1 MARHDAR
8 AAAAHDSLTMTRKLT
23 QGNEAVF
30 RGAIAAGASYYAGY
44 PISPSTE
51 ILNIASGH
59 VAEHPEFRFLQAE
72 DEIASANAVIGASLA
87 GAKAFTATSGPGFSL
102 MQEAIGY
109 AQKVGVPS
117 VFVNVQR
124 VGPATGMP
132 TMPGQGDVM
141 QVKWGS
147 TGDYTPIAFYPNG
160 VEEAFRVTV
169 EAFNAAEESRSPVV
183 VLSDTFVAH
192 LNEVVD
198 LDEIAGDVRVVDRQV
213 PPLGEFTDRPRFF
226 AGVLMYEHGPNE
238 GEPATA
244 DADEYMRQF
253 YAAKHRHLEVAK
265 AHVLFE
271 HGWNVDADVL
281 VVCYGIVSR
290 VAAPLRDEFALF
302 RPIRIHPVLADELTE
317 IAARYREVIV
327 IEAND
332 GQYADL
338 VELAIHRQVKR
349 VPLLGGRISLEAV
362 REGIDRVLTGGPS
375 EPPIP
380 PEPAERR
387 PPSPL
392 GVG

>member
-1 MARHDAR
+1 
-8 AAAAHDSLTMTRKLT
+8 MTRKLS

-30 RGAIAAGASYYAGY
+30 RGALAAGANYYAGY

-51 ILNIASGH
+51 ILNVASGWA
-59 VAEHPEFRFLQAE
+59 AEHPEFRFLQAE

-102 MQEAIGY
+102 MQEAVGY
-109 AQKVGVPS
+109 AQKVGIPC

-132 TMPGQGDVM
+132 TMPGQGDIM

-160 VEEAFRVTV
+160 VEEAFRITV

-198 LDEIAGDVRVVDRQV
+198 LDEAAASVAVVPRTI
-213 PPLGEFTDRPRFF
+213 PPLGDFTEQPRFF
-226 AGVLMYEHGPNE
+226 AGVLMYEHGPNA

-244 DADEYMRQF
+244 DADEYLRQF
-253 YAAKHRHLEVAK
+253 YAAKHRHLEVAQRYERY
-265 AHVLFE
+265 E
-271 HGWNVDADVL
+271 HGWKTDADVL
-281 VVCYGIVSR
+281 IVCYGIVSR
-290 VAAPLRDEFALF
+290 VAAPLRDDFALF
-302 RPIRIHPVLADELTE
+302 RPIRIHPILADELRE
-317 IAARYREVIV
+317 ICAQYRDVV
-327 IEAND
+327 VVEAND

-338 VELAIHRQVKR
+338 VELAIHREVKR

-362 REGIDRVLTGGPS
+362 REGIDRVLAGGPS

-380 PEPAERR
+380 PEPIERGPR
-387 PPSPL
+387 ATL

>member
-1 MARHDAR
+1 
-8 AAAAHDSLTMTRKLT
+8 MTRKLT

-30 RGAIAAGASYYAGY
+30 RGALAAGASYYAGY

-51 ILNIASGH
+51 ILNIASGWA
-59 VAEHPEFRFLQAE
+59 AEHPEFRFLQAE
-72 DEIASANAVIGASLA
+72 DEIASANAIIGASLA

-102 MQEAIGY
+102 MQEAVGY
-109 AQKVGVPS
+109 AQKVGVPC
-117 VFVNVQR
+117 VFVNVMR

-132 TMPGQGDVM
+132 TMPGQGDIM

-160 VEEAFRVTV
+160 VEEAFRVTID
-169 EAFNAAEESRSPVV
+169 AFNAAEESRSPVV
-183 VLSDTFVAH
+183 ILSDTFVAH

-198 LDEIAGDVRVVDRQV
+198 LDESALSVTATKRELA
-213 PPLGEFTDRPRFF
+213 PLGEFTDRPRFF
-226 AGVLMYEHGPNE
+226 AGVLMYEHGPNA

-244 DADEYMRQF
+244 DADEYLRQ
-253 YAAKHRHLEVAK
+253 YYEAKHRHVDVAK
-265 AHVLFE
+265 RYAQYE
-271 HGWNVDADVL
+271 HGWRVDSDVL

-302 RPIRIHPVLADELTE
+302 RPIRIHPMLSDELAA
-317 IAARYREVIV
+317 IADRYREVV
-327 IEAND
+327 VVEAND

-338 VELAIHRQVKR
+338 VELAIHRPVKR

-362 REGIDRVLTGGPS
+362 REGIDRVLGGGPS

-380 PEPAERR
+380 PEPSEHQPRA
-387 PPSPL
+387 PL

>member
-1 MARHDAR
+1 
-8 AAAAHDSLTMTRKLT
+8 MTRKLT

-59 VAEHPEFRFLQAE
+59 AAEHPELRFLQAE
-72 DEIASANAVIGASLA
+72 DEIASANAIIGASLA
-87 GAKAFTATSGPGFSL
+87 GAKSFTATSGPGFSL
-102 MQEAIGY
+102 MQEAVGY
-109 AQKVGVPS
+109 AQKVGVPC
-117 VFVNVQR
+117 VFVNVMR

-132 TMPGQGDVM
+132 TMPGQGDIM

-160 VEEAFRVTV
+160 VAEAFRMTV

-183 VLSDTFVAH
+183 LLSDTFVAH

-198 LDEIAGDVRVVDRQV
+198 LDEIAGSVRVVEREL
-213 PPLGEFTDRPRFF
+213 PPLGEFTDAPRFF
-226 AGVLMYEHGPNE
+226 AGVLMYEHGPNA

-244 DADEYMRQF
+244 DADEYLRQF
-253 YAAKHRHLEVAK
+253 YAAKHRHHEVAK
-265 AHVLFE
+265 RYAHYE

-281 VVCYGIVSR
+281 IVCYGIVSR

-302 RPIRIHPVLADELTE
+302 RPIRIHPVLDEELRE
-317 IAARYREVIV
+317 VCARYAEVV
-327 IEAND
+327 VVEAND

-338 VELAIHRQVKR
+338 VELAIHREVKR
-349 VPLLGGRISLEAV
+349 VPLHGGRISLEAV
-362 REGIDRVLTGGPS
+362 REGIDRVLSGGPS

-380 PEPAERR
+380 PEPSEHR
-387 PPSPL
+387 PRSPL

>member
-1 MARHDAR
+1 
-8 AAAAHDSLTMTRKLT
+8 MTRKLT

-30 RGAIAAGASYYAGY
+30 RGALAAGASYYAGY

-51 ILNIASGH
+51 ILNVASGH
-59 VAEHPEFRFLQAE
+59 AADHPEFRFLQAE
-72 DEIASANAVIGASLA
+72 DEIASANAIIGASLA
-87 GAKAFTATSGPGFSL
+87 GAKSFTATSGPGFSL

-109 AQKVGVPS
+109 AQKVGVPC
-117 VFVNVQR
+117 VFVNVMR

-132 TMPGQGDVM
+132 TMPGQGDIM

-160 VEEAFRVTV
+160 VEEAFRLTV
-169 EAFNAAEESRSPVV
+169 DAFNAAEESRSPVV

-198 LDEIAGDVRVVDRQV
+198 LDAIGAEISVARRAI
-213 PPLGEFTDRPRFF
+213 PPLGEFSGAPRFF
-226 AGVLMYEHGPNE
+226 AGVLMYEHGPNA

-244 DADEYMRQF
+244 DADEYLRQF
-253 YAAKHRHLEVAK
+253 YAAKHRHLEVAERY
-265 AHVLFE
+265 AFHE
-271 HGWNVDADVL
+271 HGWNVEADVL
-281 VVCYGIVSR
+281 IVCYGIVSR
-290 VAAPLRDEFALF
+290 VAAPLQDEYALF
-302 RPIRIHPVLADELTE
+302 RPIRIFPVLDAEL
-317 IAARYREVIV
+317 AAVAAHYREIV
-327 IEAND
+327 VVEAND

-338 VELAIHRQVKR
+338 VELAIHREVKR

-362 REGIDRVLTGGPS
+362 REGIDRVLSGGLS

-380 PEPAERR
+380 PEPSDAHPR
-387 PPSPL
+387 SPL

>member
-1 MARHDAR
+1 
-8 AAAAHDSLTMTRKLT
+8 MTRKLT

-30 RGAIAAGASYYAGY
+30 RGALAAGASYYAGY

-51 ILNIASGH
+51 ILNIASGWA
-59 VAEHPEFRFLQAE
+59 AEHPEFRFLQAE
-72 DEIASANAVIGASLA
+72 DEIASANAIIGASLA

-102 MQEAIGY
+102 MQEAVGY
-109 AQKVGVPS
+109 AQKVGVPC
-117 VFVNVQR
+117 VFVNVMR

-132 TMPGQGDVM
+132 TMPGQGDIM

-169 EAFNAAEESRSPVV
+169 DAFNAAEESRSPVV

-198 LDEIAGDVRVVDRQV
+198 LDESAASVEVAGRELA
-213 PPLGEFTDRPRFF
+213 PLGEFTDQPRFF
-226 AGVLMYEHGPNE
+226 AGVLMYEHGPNA

-244 DADEYMRQF
+244 DADEYLRQ
-253 YAAKHRHLEVAK
+253 YYEAKHRHLEVAK
-265 AHVLFE
+265 RYAQYE
-271 HGWNVDADVL
+271 HGWRVDADVL

-302 RPIRIHPVLADELTE
+302 RPVRIHPMLADELVA
-317 IAARYREVIV
+317 ISDRYREVV
-327 IEAND
+327 VVEAND
-332 GQYADL
+332 GQYADM
-338 VELAIHRQVKR
+338 VELAIHRPVKR

-362 REGIDRVLTGGPS
+362 REGIDRVLAGGPS

-380 PEPAERR
+380 PEPTEHQPRA
-387 PPSPL
+387 PL

>member
-1 MARHDAR
+1 M
-8 AAAAHDSLTMTRKLT
+8 RKLS
-23 QGNEAVF
+23 QGNEAIF
-30 RGAIAAGASYYAGY
+30 RGALAAGASYYAGY

-51 ILNIASGH
+51 ILNVASGWA
-59 VAEHPEFRFLQAE
+59 AEHPDFRFLQAE

-132 TMPGQGDVM
+132 TMPGQGDLM
-141 QVKWGS
+141 QVRYGS

-160 VEEAFRVTV
+160 VAEAFRVAV
-169 EAFNAAEESRSPVV
+169 HAFNAAEESRSPVV

-198 LDEIAGDVRVVDRQV
+198 LDELAASMQIV
-213 PPLGEFTDRPRFF
+213 PRELAPLGRHQPGQPRFF
-226 AGVLMYEHGPNE
+226 AGVLMYEHGPNA

-244 DADEYMRQF
+244 DADEYLRQ
-253 YAAKHRHLEVAK
+253 YYEAKHRHLEVAGRY
-265 AHVLFE
+265 ALYE
-271 HGWNVDADVL
+271 HGWKVDARVL
-281 VVCYGIVSR
+281 IVCYGIVSR
-290 VAAPLRDEFALF
+290 VTAPLRDEYALF
-302 RPIRIHPVLADELTE
+302 RPIRIHPILGDELRAVADRHE
-317 IAARYREVIV
+317 QIVV

-338 VELAIHRQVKR
+338 VELAVRREVKR

-362 REGIDRVLTGGPS
+362 RDGLARVLGGGPS
-375 EPPIP
+375 EPTVP
-380 PEPAERR
+380 PAPTERVA
-387 PPSPL
+387 PSPL
-392 GVG
+392 GAG

>member
-1 MARHDAR
+1 
-8 AAAAHDSLTMTRKLT
+8 MTRKLS

-30 RGAIAAGASYYAGY
+30 RGALAAGASYYAGY

-51 ILNIASGH
+51 ILNIASGWA
-59 VAEHPEFRFLQAE
+59 AEHPEFRFLQAE

-117 VFVNVQR
+117 VFVNVMR

-132 TMPGQGDVM
+132 TMPGQGDIM

-169 EAFNAAEESRSPVV
+169 SAFNAAEESRSPVV

-198 LDEIAGDVRVVDRQV
+198 LDSVAKEVRVVAREL
-213 PPLGEFTDRPRFF
+213 PPLGAFTDAPRFF
-226 AGVLMYEHGPNE
+226 AGVLMYEHGPNA

-244 DADEYMRQF
+244 DADEYLRQF
-253 YAAKHRHLEVAK
+253 YEAKHRHLEVSRRYA
-265 AHVLFE
+265 LYE
-271 HGWNVDADVL
+271 HGWNVEADVL

-290 VAAPLRDEFALF
+290 VASPLRDEFALF
-302 RPIRIHPVLADELTE
+302 RPIRILPMLDGELRE
-317 IAARYREVIV
+317 IAGRYREVV
-327 IEAND
+327 VVEAND

-338 VELAIHRQVKR
+338 VELALHRPVQR

-362 REGIDRVLTGGPS
+362 REGIDRVLGGGPS

-380 PEPAERR
+380 PAPTDAQPR
-387 PPSPL
+387 SPL

>member
-1 MARHDAR
+1 V
-8 AAAAHDSLTMTRKLT
+8 TRRLT

-51 ILNIASGH
+51 ILNVASGWA
-59 VAEHPEFRFLQAE
+59 AEHPEFRFLQAE
-72 DEIASANAVIGASLA
+72 DEIASANAIIGASLA

-102 MQEAIGY
+102 MQEAVGY
-109 AQKVGVPS
+109 AQKVGVPC

-141 QVKWGS
+141 QVRYGS

-160 VEEAFRVTV
+160 VEEAFRVTLQ
-169 EAFNAAEESRSPVV
+169 AFNAAEESRSPVV
-183 VLSDTFVAH
+183 LLSDTFVAH

-198 LDEIAGDVRVVDRQV
+198 LDALAAGMPVVEREV
-213 PPLGEFTDRPRFF
+213 PPLGRHEPGRPRFF
-226 AGVLMYEHGPNE
+226 AGVLMYEHGPNA

-244 DADEYMRQF
+244 DADEYLRQY
-253 YAAKHRHLEVAK
+253 YAAKERHLAVAK
-265 AHVLFE
+265 RYALYE
-271 HGWNVDADVL
+271 HGWNVDAKVL
-281 VVCYGIVSR
+281 VIAYGIVSR
-290 VAAPLRDEFALF
+290 VAAPLAPDYALF
-302 RPIRIHPVLADELTE
+302 RPIRIHPVLGDELRA
-317 IAARYREVIV
+317 IADRYEQVV
-327 IEAND
+327 CIEAND

-338 VELAIHRQVKR
+338 AQLALGREVKR

-362 REGIDRVLTGGPS
+362 RDGLERVLAGGS
-375 EPPIP
+375 GDPPIP
-380 PEPAERR
+380 P
-387 PPSPL
+387 PPSEHQPRSPL

>member
-1 MARHDAR
+1 
-8 AAAAHDSLTMTRKLT
+8 MTRRLA

-51 ILNIASGH
+51 ILNVASGWA
-59 VAEHPEFRFLQAE
+59 AEHPEFRFLQAE
-72 DEIASANAVIGASLA
+72 DEIASANAIIGASLA
-87 GAKAFTATSGPGFSL
+87 GAKSFTATSGPGFSL
-102 MQEAIGY
+102 MQEAVGY
-109 AQKVGVPS
+109 AQKVGVPC
-117 VFVNVQR
+117 VFVDVQR

-132 TMPGQGDVM
+132 TMPGQGDIM

-147 TGDYTPIAFYPNG
+147 TGDYTPLAFYPNG

-169 EAFNAAEESRSPVV
+169 DAFNAAEESRSPVV

-192 LNEVVD
+192 LNEVTD
-198 LDEIAGDVRVVDRQV
+198 LDELAASIEVVPRTI
-213 PPLGEFTDRPRFF
+213 PALGEFTDAPRFF
-226 AGVLMYEHGPNE
+226 AGVLMYEHGPNA

-244 DADEYMRQF
+244 DADEYLRQY
-253 YAAKHRHLEVAK
+253 YAAKHRHLEVA
-265 AHVLFE
+265 ARYARYE
-271 HGWNVDADVL
+271 HGWNTDADVL
-281 VVCYGIVSR
+281 IICYGIVSR

-302 RPIRIHPVLADELTE
+302 RPIRIHPILGDELR
-317 IAARYREVIV
+317 AVCARYREVV
-327 IEAND
+327 VVEAND

-362 REGIDRVLTGGPS
+362 REGIDRVLSGGPS

-380 PEPAERR
+380 SEPGERGPR
-387 PPSPL
+387 ATL

>member
-1 MARHDAR
+1 M
-8 AAAAHDSLTMTRKLT
+8 RKLT

-30 RGAIAAGASYYAGY
+30 RGAIAAGAGYYAGY

-51 ILNIASGH
+51 ILNIASGW
-59 VAEHPEFRFLQAE
+59 VAEHPDFRFLQAE

-109 AQKVGVPS
+109 AQKVGVPC
-117 VFVNVQR
+117 VFVDVQR

-132 TMPGQGDVM
+132 TMPGQGDIM
-141 QVKWGS
+141 QVRYGS

-169 EAFNAAEESRSPVV
+169 DAFNAAEESLSPVV

-198 LDEIAGDVRVVDRQV
+198 LDEVAGSVKVAPRTLA
-213 PPLGEFTDRPRFF
+213 PLGKHAPGKPRFF
-226 AGVLMYEHGPNE
+226 AGVLMYEHGPNA

-244 DADEYMRQF
+244 DADEYIRQF
-253 YAAKHRHLEVAK
+253 YAAKQRHAEVAGRY
-265 AHVLFE
+265 ALYE
-271 HGWNVDADVL
+271 HGWNVDAKVL
-281 VVCYGIVSR
+281 VICYGIVSR
-290 VAAPLRDEFALF
+290 VAAPLAPDYALF
-302 RPIRIHPVLADELTE
+302 RPIRIHPVLADE
-317 IAARYREVIV
+317 IASIAGRYEQIV
-327 IEAND
+327 CLEAND
-332 GQYADL
+332 GQYADM
-338 VELAIHRQVKR
+338 VELALHREVKR

-362 REGIDRVLTGGPS
+362 RVGLERVLSGGS
-375 EPPIP
+375 GDPPIP
-380 PEPAERR
+380 PATAERVG
-387 PPSPL
+387 PSPL

>member
-1 MARHDAR
+1 
-8 AAAAHDSLTMTRKLT
+8 MTRKLT

-30 RGAIAAGASYYAGY
+30 RGALAAGASYYAGY

-51 ILNIASGH
+51 ILNVASGWA
-59 VAEHPEFRFLQAE
+59 AEHPEFRFLQAE
-72 DEIASANAVIGASLA
+72 DEIASANAIIGASLA
-87 GAKAFTATSGPGFSL
+87 GAKSFTATSGPGFSL
-102 MQEAIGY
+102 MQEAVGY
-109 AQKVGVPS
+109 AQKVGVPC
-117 VFVNVQR
+117 VLVNVMR

-160 VEEAFRVTV
+160 VEEAFRITV

-183 VLSDTFVAH
+183 ILSDTFVAH

-198 LDEIAGDVRVVDRQV
+198 LDEVAESVRVVEREI
-213 PPLGEFTDRPRFF
+213 PALGDFAETPRFF
-226 AGVLMYEHGPNE
+226 AGVLIYEHGPNA

-244 DADEYMRQF
+244 DADEYLRQF
-253 YAAKHRHLEVAK
+253 YAAKHRHLEVARRY
-265 AHVLFE
+265 ALYE

-281 VVCYGIVSR
+281 IVCYGIVSR

-302 RPIRIHPVLADELTE
+302 RPIRIHPILDEELR
-317 IAARYREVIV
+317 AVAGRYREIV
-327 IEAND
+327 VVEAND

-362 REGIDRVLTGGPS
+362 REGIDRVLADGPS

-380 PEPAERR
+380 PEPAERGPR
-387 PPSPL
+387 ATL

>member
-1 MARHDAR
+1 
-8 AAAAHDSLTMTRKLT
+8 MTRKLT

-30 RGAIAAGASYYAGY
+30 RGALAAGASYYAGY

-51 ILNIASGH
+51 ILNVASGH
-59 VAEHPEFRFLQAE
+59 AADHPEFRFLQAE
-72 DEIASANAVIGASLA
+72 DEIASANAIIGASLA
-87 GAKAFTATSGPGFSL
+87 GAKSFTATSGPGFSL

-109 AQKVGVPS
+109 AQKVGVPC
-117 VFVNVQR
+117 VFVNVMR

-160 VEEAFRVTV
+160 VEEAFRLTV
-169 EAFNAAEESRSPVV
+169 DAFNAAEESRSPVV

-198 LDEIAGDVRVVDRQV
+198 LDAIGAEISVARRAI
-213 PPLGEFTDRPRFF
+213 PPLGEFSDAPRFF
-226 AGVLMYEHGPNE
+226 AGVLMYEHGPNA

-244 DADEYMRQF
+244 DADEYLRQF
-253 YAAKHRHLEVAK
+253 YAAKHRHLEVAERY
-265 AHVLFE
+265 AFHE
-271 HGWNVDADVL
+271 HGWNVEADVL
-281 VVCYGIVSR
+281 IVCYGIVSR
-290 VAAPLRDEFALF
+290 VAAPLQDEYALF
-302 RPIRIHPVLADELTE
+302 RPIRIFPVLDAELAAV
-317 IAARYREVIV
+317 AARYREIV
-327 IEAND
+327 VVEAND

-338 VELAIHRQVKR
+338 VELAIHREVKR

-362 REGIDRVLTGGPS
+362 REGIDRVLSGGLS

-380 PEPAERR
+380 PEPSDAHPR
-387 PPSPL
+387 SPL

>member
-1 MARHDAR
+1 
-8 AAAAHDSLTMTRKLT
+8 MTRKLT

-30 RGAIAAGASYYAGY
+30 RGALAAGASYYAGY

-51 ILNIASGH
+51 ILNVASGH
-59 VAEHPEFRFLQAE
+59 AADHPEFRFLQAE

-117 VFVNVQR
+117 VFVNVMR

-132 TMPGQGDVM
+132 TMPGQGDIM

-160 VEEAFRVTV
+160 VEEAFRLTV
-169 EAFNAAEESRSPVV
+169 EAFNAAEESLSPVV
-183 VLSDTFVAH
+183 LLSDTFVAH

-198 LDEIAGDVRVVDRQV
+198 LDESLADLRIADREM
-213 PPLGEFTDRPRFF
+213 PALGEFTDTPRFF
-226 AGVLMYEHGPNE
+226 AGVLMYEHGPNA

-244 DADEYMRQF
+244 DADEYLRQF
-253 YAAKHRHLEVAK
+253 YEAKHRHLEVAGRYR
-265 AHVLFE
+265 LYE
-271 HGWNVDADVL
+271 HGWKTDADVL
-281 VVCYGIVSR
+281 IVCYGIVSR
-290 VAAPLRDEFALF
+290 VAAPLREEFALF
-302 RPIRIHPVLADELTE
+302 RPIRIHPILDEELREVT
-317 IAARYREVIV
+317 ARYGEIV
-327 IEAND
+327 VVEAND
-332 GQYADL
+332 GQYADM
-338 VELAIHRQVKR
+338 VELAIHREVKR

-362 REGIDRVLTGGPS
+362 REGIDRVLGGGTS

-380 PEPAERR
+380 PTPANAQPRA
-387 PPSPL
+387 PL

>member
-1 MARHDAR
+1 
-8 AAAAHDSLTMTRKLT
+8 MTRKLT

-30 RGAIAAGASYYAGY
+30 RGALAAGASYYAGY

-51 ILNIASGH
+51 ILNVASGH
-59 VAEHPEFRFLQAE
+59 AADHPEFRFLQAE
-72 DEIASANAVIGASLA
+72 DEIASANAIIGASLA
-87 GAKAFTATSGPGFSL
+87 GAKSFTATSGPGFSL

-109 AQKVGVPS
+109 AQKVGVPC
-117 VFVNVQR
+117 VFVNVMR

-132 TMPGQGDVM
+132 TMPGQGDIM

-160 VEEAFRVTV
+160 VEEAFRLTV
-169 EAFNAAEESRSPVV
+169 DAFNAAEESRSPVV

-198 LDEIAGDVRVVDRQV
+198 LDAIGAEVSVARRAI
-213 PPLGEFTDRPRFF
+213 PPLGEFSDAPRFF
-226 AGVLMYEHGPNE
+226 AGVLMYEHGPNA

-244 DADEYMRQF
+244 DADEYLRQF
-253 YAAKHRHLEVAK
+253 YAAKHRHLEVAERY
-265 AHVLFE
+265 AFHE
-271 HGWNVDADVL
+271 HGWNVEADVL
-281 VVCYGIVSR
+281 IVCYGIVSR
-290 VAAPLRDEFALF
+290 VAAPLQDEYALF
-302 RPIRIHPVLADELTE
+302 RPIRIFPVLDAELAAV
-317 IAARYREVIV
+317 AARYREIV
-327 IEAND
+327 VVEAND

-338 VELAIHRQVKR
+338 VELAIHREVKR

-362 REGIDRVLTGGPS
+362 REGIDRVLSGGLS

-380 PEPAERR
+380 PEPSDAHPR
-387 PPSPL
+387 SPL

>member
-1 MARHDAR
+1 
-8 AAAAHDSLTMTRKLT
+8 MTRKLT

-30 RGAIAAGASYYAGY
+30 RGALAAGAGYYAGY

-59 VAEHPEFRFLQAE
+59 AAEHPEFKFLQAE

-117 VFVNVQR
+117 VFVNVMR

-132 TMPGQGDVM
+132 TMPGQGDIM

-160 VEEAFRVTV
+160 VEEAFRLTV

-198 LDEIAGDVRVVDRQV
+198 LDDLATELRVADRDMA
-213 PPLGEFTDRPRFF
+213 PLGEFTDQPRFF
-226 AGVLMYEHGPNE
+226 AGVLMYEHGPNA

-244 DADEYMRQF
+244 DADEYLRQ
-253 YAAKHRHLEVAK
+253 YYEAKHRHLEVAGRYR
-265 AHVLFE
+265 LYE
-271 HGWNVDADVL
+271 HGWKTDADVL
-281 VVCYGIVSR
+281 IVCYGIVSR
-290 VAAPLRDEFALF
+290 VAAPLRDEYALF
-302 RPIRIHPVLADELTE
+302 RPIRIHPILDEELRE
-317 IAARYREVIV
+317 VAARYREIV
-327 IEAND
+327 VVEAND
-332 GQYADL
+332 GQYADM
-338 VELAIHRQVKR
+338 VELAIHREVKR

-362 REGIDRVLTGGPS
+362 REGIDRVLGGGPS

-380 PEPAERR
+380 VAPSDAAPR
-387 PPSPL
+387 SPL

>member
-1 MARHDAR
+1 M
-8 AAAAHDSLTMTRKLT
+8 RKLS
-23 QGNEAVF
+23 QGNEAIF
-30 RGAIAAGASYYAGY
+30 RGALAAGASYYAGY

-51 ILNIASGH
+51 ILNVASGWA
-59 VAEHPEFRFLQAE
+59 VEHPEFQFLQAE

-109 AQKVGVPS
+109 AQKVSVPS

-132 TMPGQGDVM
+132 TMPGQGDLM
-141 QVKWGS
+141 QVRYGS

-160 VEEAFRVTV
+160 VAEAFRVAV
-169 EAFNAAEESRSPVV
+169 HAFNAAEESRSPVV
-183 VLSDTFVAH
+183 ILSDTFVAH

-198 LDEIAGDVRVVDRQV
+198 LDELAASMQIV
-213 PPLGEFTDRPRFF
+213 PRDLAPLGRHQPGQPRFF
-226 AGVLMYEHGPNE
+226 AGVLMYEHGPNA

-244 DADEYMRQF
+244 DADEYLRQ
-253 YAAKHRHLEVAK
+253 YYEAKHRHLEVAGRY
-265 AHVLFE
+265 ALYE
-271 HGWNVDADVL
+271 HGWQVDARVL
-281 VVCYGIVSR
+281 IVCYGIVSR
-290 VAAPLRDEFALF
+290 VAAPLRDEYALF
-302 RPIRIHPVLADELTE
+302 RPIRIHPILGDELR
-317 IAARYREVIV
+317 AVADRYEQIVV

-338 VELAIHRQVKR
+338 VELAVHREVKR

-362 REGIDRVLTGGPS
+362 RDGLARVLADGPS
-375 EPPIP
+375 EPPVP
-380 PEPAERR
+380 PSPTERTAS
-387 PPSPL
+387 SPL

>member
-1 MARHDAR
+1 
-8 AAAAHDSLTMTRKLT
+8 MTRKLT

-30 RGAIAAGASYYAGY
+30 RGALAAGASYYAGY

-51 ILNIASGH
+51 ILNVASGH
-59 VAEHPEFRFLQAE
+59 AAEHPEFRFLQAE

-117 VFVNVQR
+117 VFVNVMR

-132 TMPGQGDVM
+132 TMPGQGDIM

-160 VEEAFRVTV
+160 VAEAFRLTV

-183 VLSDTFVAH
+183 LLSDTFVAH

-198 LDEIAGDVRVVDRQV
+198 LDEIAAEVRVVEREM
-213 PPLGEFTDRPRFF
+213 PPLGAFTDAPRFF
-226 AGVLMYEHGPNE
+226 AGVLMYEHGPNA

-244 DADEYMRQF
+244 DADEYLRQ
-253 YAAKHRHLEVAK
+253 YYEAKHRHLEVAGRYR
-265 AHVLFE
+265 LYE
-271 HGWNVDADVL
+271 HGWKTDADVL

-302 RPIRIHPVLADELTE
+302 RPIRIHPILDEELRE
-317 IAARYREVIV
+317 ITARYRDLVV
-327 IEAND
+327 VEAND
-332 GQYADL
+332 GQYADM
-338 VELAIHRQVKR
+338 VELAIHRPVHR

-362 REGIDRVLTGGPS
+362 REGIERVLSGGPS

-380 PEPAERR
+380 PAPTERHA
-387 PPSPL
+387 PSPL

>member
-1 MARHDAR
+1 VA
-8 AAAAHDSLTMTRKLT
+8 RKLT

-30 RGAIAAGASYYAGY
+30 RGAIAAGADYYAGY

-51 ILNIASGH
+51 ILNIASGWA
-59 VAEHPEFRFLQAE
+59 AEHPEFRFLQAE

-132 TMPGQGDVM
+132 TMPGQGDIM
-141 QVKWGS
+141 QVRYGS

-160 VEEAFRVTV
+160 VEEAFRVTIQ
-169 EAFNAAEESRSPVV
+169 AFNAAEESQSPVV
-183 VLSDTFVAH
+183 ILSDTFVAH

-198 LDEIAGDVRVVDRQV
+198 LDELAGSMPVVERSI
-213 PPLGEFTDRPRFF
+213 PPLGRHEPGKPRFF
-226 AGVLMYEHGPNE
+226 AGVLMYEHGPNA

-244 DADEYMRQF
+244 DADEYLRQY
-253 YAAKHRHLEVAK
+253 YAAKHRHTEVADRYP
-265 AHVLFE
+265 LYE
-271 HGWNVDADVL
+271 HGWNVDAKVL

-290 VAAPLRDEFALF
+290 VAAPLAPEYALF
-302 RPIRIHPVLADELTE
+302 RPIRIHPILADELAG
-317 IAARYREVIV
+317 IAGRYEAIV
-327 IEAND
+327 CLEAND
-332 GQYADL
+332 GQYADM
-338 VELAIHRQVKR
+338 VELALRREVKR

-362 REGIDRVLTGGPS
+362 RDGLERVLGGGPA

-380 PEPAERR
+380 PAPTERVDS
-387 PPSPL
+387 SPL

>member
-1 MARHDAR
+1 
-8 AAAAHDSLTMTRKLT
+8 MTRKLT

-30 RGAIAAGASYYAGY
+30 RGALAAGASYYAGY

-51 ILNIASGH
+51 ILNVASGH
-59 VAEHPEFRFLQAE
+59 AADHPEFRFLQAE
-72 DEIASANAVIGASLA
+72 DEIASANAIIGASLA
-87 GAKAFTATSGPGFSL
+87 GAKSFTATSGPGFSL

-109 AQKVGVPS
+109 AQKVGVPC
-117 VFVNVQR
+117 VFVNVMR

-132 TMPGQGDVM
+132 TMPGQGDIM

-160 VEEAFRVTV
+160 VEEAFRLTV
-169 EAFNAAEESRSPVV
+169 DAFNAAEESRSPVV

-198 LDEIAGDVRVVDRQV
+198 LDAIGAEVSVARRAI
-213 PPLGEFTDRPRFF
+213 PPLGEFSDAPRFF
-226 AGVLMYEHGPNE
+226 AGVLMYEHGPNA

-244 DADEYMRQF
+244 DADEYLRQF
-253 YAAKHRHLEVAK
+253 YAAKHRHLEVAERY
-265 AHVLFE
+265 AFHE
-271 HGWNVDADVL
+271 HGWNVEADVL
-281 VVCYGIVSR
+281 IVCYGIVSR
-290 VAAPLRDEFALF
+290 VAAPLQDEYALF
-302 RPIRIHPVLADELTE
+302 RPIRIFPVLDAEL
-317 IAARYREVIV
+317 AAVAAHYREIV
-327 IEAND
+327 VVEAND

-338 VELAIHRQVKR
+338 VELAIHREVKR

-362 REGIDRVLTGGPS
+362 REGIDRVLSGGLS

-380 PEPAERR
+380 PEPSDAHPR
-387 PPSPL
+387 SPL

>member
-1 MARHDAR
+1 V
-8 AAAAHDSLTMTRKLT
+8 TRRLT

-30 RGAIAAGASYYAGY
+30 RGAVAAGADYYAGY

-51 ILNIASGH
+51 ILNVASGW
-59 VAEHPEFRFLQAE
+59 AADHPEFRFLQAE
-72 DEIASANAVIGASLA
+72 DEIASANAIIGASLA

-102 MQEAIGY
+102 MQEAVGY
-109 AQKVGVPS
+109 AQKVGVPC

-141 QVKWGS
+141 QVRYGS

-169 EAFNAAEESRSPVV
+169 QAFNAAEESLSPVV

-198 LDEIAGDVRVVDRQV
+198 LDELAAGMPVVERSV
-213 PPLGEFTDRPRFF
+213 PALGQHEPGKPRFF
-226 AGVLMYEHGPNE
+226 AGVLMYEHGPNA

-244 DADEYMRQF
+244 DADEYLRQY

-265 AHVLFE
+265 RYALYE
-271 HGWNVDADVL
+271 HGWNTDARVL
-281 VVCYGIVSR
+281 VIAYGIVSR
-290 VAAPLRDEFALF
+290 VAAPLAPDYALF
-302 RPIRIHPVLADELTE
+302 RPIRVHPMLGDELRAIADRYEE
-317 IAARYREVIV
+317 IVC

-332 GQYADL
+332 GQYADMAQ
-338 VELAIHRQVKR
+338 LAVGREVKR

-362 REGIDRVLTGGPS
+362 RDGLERVLAGGPG

-380 PEPAERR
+380 APPDEPMPR
-387 PPSPL
+387 SPL

>member
-1 MARHDAR
+1 MV
-8 AAAAHDSLTMTRKLT
+8 RKLT
-23 QGNEAVF
+23 QGNAAIF
-30 RGAIAAGASYYAGY
+30 RGAIAAGANYYAGY

-51 ILNIASGH
+51 ILNVASGYA
-59 VAEHPEFRFLQAE
+59 AEHPEFRFLQAE
-72 DEIASANAVIGASLA
+72 DELASANAVIGASLA

-132 TMPGQGDVM
+132 TMPGQGDIM

-147 TGDYTPIAFYPNG
+147 TGDYTPLAFYPNG
-160 VEEAFRVTV
+160 AEEAFRVAV
-169 EAFNAAEESRSPVV
+169 HAFNAAEESRSPVV

-192 LNEVVD
+192 LNEVID
-198 LDEIAGDVRVVDRQV
+198 LEEIAASVSVVPRTV
-213 PPLGEFTDRPRFF
+213 PALGRHEKGQPRFF
-226 AGVLMYEHGPNE
+226 AGVLMYEHGPNA

-244 DADEYMRQF
+244 DADEYVRQ
-253 YAAKHRHLEVAK
+253 YYDAKHRHLEVA
-265 AHVLFE
+265 ARYALYE
-271 HGWNVDADVL
+271 HGWNVDARVL

-290 VAAPLRDEFALF
+290 VASPLRDEYALF
-302 RPIRIHPVLADELTE
+302 RPIRIHPMLGDELRAISDRYDE
-317 IAARYREVIV
+317 IVV

-338 VELAIHRQVKR
+338 VELAVHREVKR
-349 VPLLGGRISLEAV
+349 VPLLGGRISIEAV
-362 REGIDRVLTGGPS
+362 RVGLDRVLSGGSS

-380 PEPAERR
+380 PAPTERVA
-387 PPSPL
+387 PSPL
-392 GVG
+392 GIG